1 MLRYLPGIFLIQA
14 VTLAVFWVNLD
25 ADPTTLLLR
34 AGVPALL
41 IATVSALWFSSIGK
55 VDAERSQ
62 ARLRLEHARD
72 REKLQLDAER
82 SKAKVLK
89 QAQRE
94 SIKQERKVSRRANV
108 KVGLAFMGV
117 TAAGVLMLLTELL
130 TLGLLTIT
138 TAGGAMGGYL
148 LRWRQASRADK
159 ILPGTGETKVIGGSS
174 LIVDDSSSGKAIDE
188 DQSLSRL
195 PSRAVRSSESTSS

>member
-1 MLRYLPGIFLIQA
+1 MFRYLPGIFLIQA

-25 ADPTTLLLR
+25 VDSTTLLLR

-55 VDAERSQ
+55 VDAERSH

-89 QAQRE
+89 QAQRD
-94 SIKQERKVSRRANV
+94 SIKQERRVSRRANM
-108 KVGLAFMGV
+108 KVGLAFMGM
-117 TAAGVLMLLTELL
+117 TAAGVLMLLTEML

-148 LRWRQASRADK
+148 LRWRQASRTATELPESAD
-159 ILPGTGETKVIGGSS
+159 PKVIGGSHS
-174 LIVDDSSSGKAIDE
+174 MVEASSVDSEPST
-188 DQSLSRL
+188 RL
-195 PSRAVRSSESTSS
+195 APPATRSSKSTHS